1 MPESSPPTTVAPP
14 SRVAIGRWLT
24 LVATLVF
31 LVAGTARLAPQ
42 ARLALHADELR
53 AASGVVT
60 RSDVLEHGG
69 RDYVTARVTLEY
81 SVDGRAYVLQAS
93 GRDGQSAPAS
103 SAEAFAM
110 RHPVG
115 ARMAVFYLPD
125 SPQISALTRAP
136 DIAADLGFLGFL
148 AVVAVSLAWSLF
160 RRRRRFKNEVQ
171 NAPGDA
177 PR

>member
-1 MPESSPPTTVAPP
+1 MPGSPPPTTVPP
-14 SRVAIGRWLT
+14 SSRVAIGRWLT

-31 LVAGTARLAPQ
+31 LAAGAARLAPQ
-42 ARLALHADELR
+42 ARLALHADELL

-69 RDYVTARVTLEY
+69 REYVTARVTLEY

-125 SPQISALTRAP
+125 SPQISTLTRKP
-136 DIAADLGFLGFL
+136 EIAADLGFLGFL